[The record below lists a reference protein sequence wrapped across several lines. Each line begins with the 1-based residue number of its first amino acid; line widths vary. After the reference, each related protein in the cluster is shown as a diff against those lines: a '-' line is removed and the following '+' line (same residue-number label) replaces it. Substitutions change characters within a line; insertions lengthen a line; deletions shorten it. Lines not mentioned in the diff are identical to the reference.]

1 MRAERNDFRAT
12 AATLR
17 TSEKLLVHSRQIDRE
32 VRQAGGNLPWN
43 VTFLSH
49 DIRRPASGKGN
60 KMNKRV
66 SELFYEVADLTGGA
80 RSRYFAEYHVS
91 DDTRVEVEGLLAFD
105 GGWTTSLERDLGRVA
120 VAAIGQLEQGDRRCG
135 PYRLG
140 DLLGRGGMGAV
151 YSAERVDGEVT
162 RKVAVKLLPLGS
174 DSPGLRKRFLAE
186 RQILASLN
194 HPGIAALLDAGHT
207 SDGQPYLVMDHIDG
221 MPIDVYARDLDV
233 RSTLRLF
240 IRVCEA
246 VFYAHQNLIVHR
258 DIKPSNI
265 LVDKSG
271 EPKLLD
277 FGIAKLLRDENG
289 SGEATLLTIES
300 GGALTPAYA
309 APEQVSGGPV
319 TTATD
324 VYALG
329 VLLYVLLTGQHP
341 AGAGPHSSAELLKAV
356 METEPHRLSD
366 AIAHNKLP
374 GLFRGDLDTIV
385 AKALKK
391 NPSERYLSVA
401 ALSFNKH
408 RYLNHEPIEARPDT
422 FAYRT
427 AKLVRRNRTPLA
439 VAAVAFFASVAGIV
453 GTLNQARTARVQRDF
468 ALSQL
473 SRAEAINDLN
483 SYVLSDA
490 APSGKPFTVNDLLA
504 RAEGMIKRQRGAD
517 DTTRVDLLI
526 SIGRQYTVQD
536 EYAKARS
543 LLEEAYRLSRGLR
556 SVSTRGRA
564 SCSLAQALSRAGD
577 LQRADALFQEGFNT
591 IPNEPRYA
599 LDRIFCLERGA
610 EIAANSGNSRNAVAR
625 AQAARDMLQR
635 LPIRS
640 ELAELDT
647 LITLASSYSGAGR
660 FLEAA
665 AAFEQAT
672 ARLAELGRADTQRS
686 GTVFNNWGV
695 ALIRAGRPLEAERV
709 LRRSIDISR
718 ASGTEEAVQAMPLVN
733 YARVLFDLGKLDQAG
748 DYAGRGLAK
757 AQAAGDEV
765 PIREGLL
772 LLAAIYRGQGDRD
785 RASGMV
791 SEAAARIG
799 RSLPPGHSAF
809 AGLLRQRAL
818 NAQAAGDIGAALSF
832 SSQAIAILEASVKI
846 RGVQKLPPFLI
857 CRSEIALQLGRVDD
871 ARTDAARAISLLRDG
886 GQPETP
892 SINFG
897 RAYLTLGRALQA
909 QGKHAD
915 ARAAFRSAA
924 DHLRSALGSDHPDAR
939 SAEEQANALLT
950 VAAAW
955 ERE

>member
-1 MRAERNDFRAT
+1 
-12 AATLR
+12 
-17 TSEKLLVHSRQIDRE
+17 
-32 VRQAGGNLPWN
+32 
-43 VTFLSH
+43 
-49 DIRRPASGKGN
+49 
-60 KMNKRV
+60 MNKHV
-66 SELFYEVADLTGGA
+66 SELFDEVADMTDGA
-80 RSRYFAEYHVS
+80 RSRYFAERHVS
-91 DDTRVEVEGLLAFD
+91 EAAKREVEELLAFD
-105 GGWTTSLERDLGRVA
+105 GGWSTSLERDLGRA
-120 VAAIGQLEQGDRRCG
+120 ADAAIAQMQQGDRRCG

-174 DSPGLRKRFLAE
+174 DGPALRQRFLAE

-221 MPIDVYARDLDV
+221 TPIDTYARDLDV

-246 VFYAHQNLIVHR
+246 VFYAHQNLVVHR

-277 FGIAKLLRDENG
+277 FGIAKLLQNEGG
-289 SGEATLLTIES
+289 SGEATLLTIEN

-341 AGAGPHSSAELLKAV
+341 AGAGSHSSAELLKAV
-356 METEPHRLSD
+356 METEPRRLSD
-366 AIAHNKLP
+366 AIAHDRLP
-374 GLFRGDLDTIV
+374 GLFRGDLDTIA

-391 NPSERYLSVA
+391 TPGERYISVA
-401 ALSFNKH
+401 ALAGDVR
-408 RYLNHEPIEARPDT
+408 RYLNHEPIEARPDA

-427 AKLVRRNRTPLA
+427 AKLVRRHRTTVTLSA
-439 VAAVAFFASVAGIV
+439 VALFASVAGMV

-504 RAEGMIKRQRGAD
+504 RAERMVKRQRGAD
-517 DTTRVDLLI
+517 DATRVDLLI

-536 EYAKARS
+536 EYAKASS
-543 LLEEAYRLSRGLR
+543 LLEEAYGLSRGLR
-556 SVSTRGRA
+556 NASTRGKA

-577 LQRADALFQEGFNT
+577 AQRADALFQDGFNT
-591 IPNEPRYA
+591 IPDEPRYA

-610 EIAANSGNSRNAVAR
+610 EIAKNSGNSREAIAR
-625 AQAARDMLQR
+625 AEAARNILPR

-640 ELAELDT
+640 ELAELNT
-647 LITLASSYSGAGR
+647 LITLAGSYSSAGR
-660 FLEAA
+660 YPEAA
-665 AAFEQAT
+665 AAFEQAS
-672 ARLAELGRADTQRS
+672 ARLAEIGRADTQRS

-695 ALIRAGRPLEAERV
+695 ALILAGRPLEAERV
-709 LRRSIDISR
+709 LRRSINISM

-748 DYAGRGLAK
+748 DYAERGLAK
-757 AQAAGDEV
+757 AQAAGDEA

-772 LLAAIYRGQGDRD
+772 LLAAIYRGKGDRD
-785 RASGMV
+785 RASKMV
-791 SEAAARIG
+791 SEAAARFD
-799 RSLPPGHSAF
+799 RTLPPGHTLF

-818 NAQAAGDIGAALSF
+818 NAQAAGDLTAALSF
-832 SSQAIAILEASVKI
+832 SNQAIAIVEGAAKV
-846 RGVQKLPPFLI
+846 RGVHRLPPFLI
-857 CRSEIALQLGRVDD
+857 CRSEISLQLGQVED
-871 ARTDAARAISLLRDG
+871 AQTDAARAISLLRDG
-886 GQPETP
+886 GQPETA

-897 RAYLTLGRALQA
+897 RAYLTLGRALQS

-915 ARAAFRSAA
+915 ARAVFRSAA
-924 DHLRSALGSDHPDAR
+924 QHLRNTLGSDHPDTR
-939 SAEEQANALLT
+939 SAEEQANGL
-950 VAAAW
+950 
-955 ERE
+955 ERP

>member
-1 MRAERNDFRAT
+1 MKKHVN
-12 AATLR
+12 
-17 TSEKLLVHSRQIDRE
+17 
-32 VRQAGGNLPWN
+32 
-43 VTFLSH
+43 
-49 DIRRPASGKGN
+49 
-60 KMNKRV
+60 
-66 SELFYEVADLTGGA
+66 ELFDDVADLTDGA
-80 RSRYFAEYHVS
+80 RSRYFAECHVS
-91 DDTRVEVEGLLAFD
+91 DSTRAEVEGLLAFD
-105 GGWTTSLERDLGRVA
+105 GGWTTSLELDLSRVA
-120 VAAIGQLEQGDRRCG
+120 VAAIAELERGDRRCG

-162 RKVAVKLLPLGS
+162 RKVAVKLLPLWS
-174 DSPGLRKRFLAE
+174 DGPGLRKRFLAE

-207 SDGQPYLVMDHIDG
+207 SDGQPYLVMEYIDG
-221 MPIDVYARDLDV
+221 MPIDVYAKDLDA

-240 IRVCEA
+240 LRVCEA

-277 FGIAKLLRDENG
+277 FGIAKLLQEEGG
-289 SGEATLLTIES
+289 SGEATLLTMEG

-356 METEPHRLSD
+356 VETEPPRLSD
-366 AIAHNKLP
+366 AISHNKLP

-391 NPSERYLSVA
+391 NPSERYISVA
-401 ALSFNKH
+401 ALAGDVR

-422 FAYRT
+422 LAYRT
-427 AKLVRRNRTPLA
+427 AKLLRRNRTP
-439 VAAVAFFASVAGIV
+439 VTIAAAAFFASVAGIV

-504 RAEGMIKRQRGAD
+504 RAENIIKRQRGAD

-543 LLEEAYRLSRGLR
+543 LLEEAYGLSRGLR
-556 SVSTRGRA
+556 SASIRGRA
-564 SCSLAQALSRAGD
+564 SCSLAQALSRSGD
-577 LQRADALFQEGFNT
+577 FQRADALFREGFNT
-591 IPNEPRYA
+591 IPNESRYG
-599 LDRIFCLERGA
+599 LDRIFCLERGS
-610 EIAANSGNSRNAVAR
+610 EIANNSGNSRNAIAR

-647 LITLASSYSGAGR
+647 LITLASSYSGGGR
-660 FLEAA
+660 FTEAA
-665 AAFEQAT
+665 AAFEQA
-672 ARLAELGRADTQRS
+672 AALLADLGRADTQRS
-686 GTVFNNWGV
+686 GTVLNNWGAV
-695 ALIRAGRPLEAERV
+695 LIRAGRPLEAERV
-709 LRRSIDISR
+709 LRRSIDISM

-733 YARVLFDLGKLDQAG
+733 YARVLFDLGKLDQAR
-748 DYAGRGLAK
+748 DYAERGVAK
-757 AQAAGDEV
+757 AKAAGDQV

-772 LLAAIYRGQGDRD
+772 LLAAIYRNKGDREGAF
-785 RASGMV
+785 RMV
-791 SEAAARIG
+791 SEAAARIE
-799 RSLPPGHSAF
+799 RSLPPSHSIF
-809 AGLLRQRAL
+809 AGVMRQRAL
-818 NAQAAGDIGAALSF
+818 NAQAAGDLGAALSF
-832 SSQAIAILEASVKI
+832 SSQAIAIVEASVKI
-846 RGVQKLPPFLI
+846 RGAYKLPSFLI
-857 CRSEIALQLGRVDD
+857 CRSEIALQLGRIGD
-871 ARTDAARAISLLRDG
+871 ARTDAERALNLLREG

-897 RAYLTLGRALQA
+897 RAYLALGRALRA

-939 SAEEQANALLT
+939 SAEEQASGD
-950 VAAAW
+950 
-955 ERE
+955 EHH

>member
-1 MRAERNDFRAT
+1 
-12 AATLR
+12 
-17 TSEKLLVHSRQIDRE
+17 
-32 VRQAGGNLPWN
+32 
-43 VTFLSH
+43 
-49 DIRRPASGKGN
+49 
-60 KMNKRV
+60 MNKHV
-66 SELFYEVADLTGGA
+66 SELFDEVADLTDGA
-80 RSRYFAEYHVS
+80 RSRYFAECHVS

-105 GGWTTSLERDLGRVA
+105 CGWTTSLERDLGRVA

-174 DSPGLRKRFLAE
+174 DGPGLRKRFLAE

-221 MPIDVYARDLDV
+221 MPIDVYAKDLDV

-277 FGIAKLLRDENG
+277 FGIAKLLQDEG
-289 SGEATLLTIES
+289 DSGEATLLTIES

-356 METEPHRLSD
+356 VETEPQRLSD

-391 NPSERYLSVA
+391 NPSERYISVA
-401 ALSFNKH
+401 ALAGDVR

-427 AKLVRRNRTPLA
+427 AKLVRRNRTPVT

-577 LQRADALFQEGFNT
+577 LQRADALFQEGFNA

-599 LDRIFCLERGA
+599 LDRIFCLERGS
-610 EIAANSGNSRNAVAR
+610 EIADNSGNSRNAIAR

-640 ELAELDT
+640 ELAELNT

-660 FLEAA
+660 FPEAA
-665 AAFEQAT
+665 AAFEHAA

-709 LRRSIDISR
+709 LRRSIDISM

-748 DYAGRGLAK
+748 DYAERGLAK

-772 LLAAIYRGQGDRD
+772 LLAAIYRDKGDRD
-785 RASGMV
+785 RASRMV
-791 SEAAARIG
+791 SEAAARFD
-799 RSLPPGHSAF
+799 RSLPSGHSAF
-809 AGLLRQRAL
+809 AGLMRQRAL

-846 RGVQKLPPFLI
+846 RGVHKLPPFLL

-897 RAYLTLGRALQA
+897 RAYLTLGRVLQA

-939 SAEEQANALLT
+939 SAEEQANGH
-950 VAAAW
+950 
-955 ERE
+955 EHP

>member
-1 MRAERNDFRAT
+1 LSYD
-12 AATLR
+12 
-17 TSEKLLVHSRQIDRE
+17 SRLKE
-32 VRQAGGNLPWN
+32 NE
-43 VTFLSH
+43 
-49 DIRRPASGKGN
+49 
-60 KMNKRV
+60 MNKHV
-66 SELFYEVADLTGGA
+66 SELFDEVADLTDGA
-80 RSRYFAEYHVS
+80 RSRYFAECQVS
-91 DDTRVEVEGLLAFD
+91 ADTRVEVEGLLAFD
-105 GGWTTSLERDLGRVA
+105 CDWTTSLERNLSRVA
-120 VAAIGQLEQGDRRCG
+120 VAAIAQLEQGDRRCG

-162 RKVAVKLLPLGS
+162 RRVAVKLLPLGS
-174 DSPGLRKRFLAE
+174 DGPGLRKRFLAE

-221 MPIDVYARDLDV
+221 MPIDAYAKDLDV

-277 FGIAKLLRDENG
+277 FGIAKLLQEEGD

-341 AGAGPHSSAELLKAV
+341 AGAGPHSSAELLKAIV
-356 METEPHRLSD
+356 EDEPQRLSN

-391 NPSERYLSVA
+391 NPSERYISVA
-401 ALSFNKH
+401 ALAGDVR
-408 RYLNHEPIEARPDT
+408 RYLNHEPIEARPDN

-427 AKLVRRNRTPLA
+427 AKLVRRNRTPVT
-439 VAAVAFFASVAGIV
+439 VAAVAFFVSVAGIV
-453 GTLNQARTARVQRDF
+453 GTLNQARTARLQRDF

-504 RAEGMIKRQRGAD
+504 RAEGMIKRQRGTD
-517 DTTRVDLLI
+517 DTIRVDLLI

-536 EYAKARS
+536 EYAKASS

-577 LQRADALFQEGFNT
+577 VQRADALFEEGFNA

-599 LDRIFCLERGA
+599 LDRIFCLERGS
-610 EIAANSGNSRNAVAR
+610 EIADNSGNSRNAIAR

-640 ELAELDT
+640 ELAELNT

-660 FLEAA
+660 FPEAA
-665 AAFEQAT
+665 AAFEQAA
-672 ARLAELGRADTQRS
+672 ARLEELGRADTQRS

-709 LRRSIDISR
+709 LRRSIDISM

-748 DYAGRGLAK
+748 DYAERGLAK
-757 AQAAGDEV
+757 AQKAGDEV

-772 LLAAIYRGQGDRD
+772 LLAAIYRGKGDRH
-785 RASGMV
+785 RASRMV
-791 SEAAARIG
+791 SEAAARFES
-799 RSLPPGHSAF
+799 SLPSGHRAF

-818 NAQAAGDIGAALSF
+818 NAQATGDIDAALGF
-832 SSQAIAILEASVKI
+832 SSQAIAILEASAKI
-846 RGVQKLPPFLI
+846 RGVHKLPPFLM
-857 CRSEIALQLGRVDD
+857 CRSEIALQLGLMDD
-871 ARTDAARAISLLRDG
+871 ARTDAERAISLLRDG
-886 GQPETP
+886 GRPETP

-909 QGKHAD
+909 QGQLAES
-915 ARAAFRSAA
+915 RAAFRSAA

-939 SAEEQANALLT
+939 SAEEQANGH
-950 VAAAW
+950 
-955 ERE
+955 EHP